1 MIKNKK
7 IKTVIKIIFL
17 MILTAVVVSNVNYY
31 LITKRAELA
40 IDSLNIPDSATV
52 FLETES
58 EVSDIY
64 YYHVRAEKIMRCE
77 EGSEYF
83 IQYVKDHN
91 SVLALLHIDV
101 YDMGGMSDM
110 TIYEYGY
117 LGDEIEETMKEDGID
132 KYIHVNYVRP
142 ILWAPL
148 SWVMRS

>member
-7 IKTVIKIIFL
+7 LKTGIKILFL
-17 MILTAVVVSNVNYY
+17 LILTAVVISNLSFY
-31 LITKRAELA
+31 LVTKRAELA
-40 IDSLNIPDSATV
+40 IDSQNYPESATV
-52 FLETES
+52 FLETKS

-91 SVLALLHIDV
+91 SSLSLLHIDV

-117 LGDEIEETMKEDGID
+117 LGNDLDETIAEDGID

-142 ILWAPL
+142 LLWAPI
-148 SWVMRS
+148 SWVTSL